1 MLVLSRKLGQSNKIG
16 NNITV
21 EVKRVSKNHVVLCF
35 DAPYDV
41 RIMRSEIVKQFV
53 ANLTSIIPDAC
64 NE

>member
-1 MLVLSRKLGQSNKIG
+1 MLALRRKLGQSIQIG

-21 EVKRVSKNHVVLCF
+21 EVKRLSKNHVVLCF

-41 RIMRSEIVKQFV
+41 RIMRSEIVKQIV
-53 ANLTSIIPDAC
+53 ANLTSINPDGC